1 MLEIKDLSLTLG
13 KKRIL
18 SHINFSLN
26 QNEILCILGKNGSG
40 KSSLLKC
47 ILGIWDNY
55 SGAVL
60 VNGANMAHLSHR
72 QRARRFAYLP
82 QSCNIA
88 FPFSLVEVV
97 LMGRFASANLNYTK
111 NDEKIA
117 LNAMDLLGIAK
128 FKDAKFYN
136 LSGGQ
141 KQLGLMARALAQN
154 SDIMILDE
162 PISALDMGACANLL
176 RVIKKL
182 GKTII
187 LTSHRPEQCF
197 IAHKVCLLKDGEI
210 LGFGESGE
218 MLDSRNI
225 NALYGVDSG
234 FVELPDKSK
243 YFYVKQ

>member
-13 KKRIL
+13 KKRVL
-18 SHINFSLN
+18 SHINFALN

-47 ILGIWDNY
+47 ILGIWDY

-60 VNGANMAHLSHR
+60 VNGANMANLSHK

-97 LMGRFASANLNYTK
+97 LMGRFASANLTYTK
-111 NDEKIA
+111 ADEKIA
-117 LNAMDLLGIAK
+117 LNAMDLLGIAE

-141 KQLGLMARALAQN
+141 KQLGLMARALAQ
-154 SDIMILDE
+154 DAEIMILDE

-176 RVIKKL
+176 RVIKNL

-225 NALYGVDSG
+225 NVLYGVDSG

>member
-1 MLEIKDLSLTLG
+1 MLEIRDLNLDIG
-13 KKRIL
+13 KKRVL
-18 SHINFSLN
+18 SHINFALN

-47 ILGIWDNY
+47 LLGIWDY
-55 SGAVL
+55 SGEVL
-60 VNGANMAHLSHR
+60 VNGANMAHISHK

-82 QSCNIA
+82 QSCHIA
-88 FPFSLVEVV
+88 FPFTLFEVV
-97 LMGRFASANLNYTK
+97 LMGRFANANLNYTK
-111 NDEKIA
+111 ADEKIA
-117 LNAMDLLGIAK
+117 LNAIDLLGITR

-141 KQLGLMARALAQN
+141 KQLGLFARALAQD

-176 RVIKKL
+176 RVIKNL

-197 IAHKVCLLKDGEI
+197 IAHKVCLLKDGKI
-210 LGFGESGE
+210 LGFGESDK

-234 FVELPDKSK
+234 FVKLPDKSK